1 MFGRIAAP
9 VLLALALLTSAPA
22 RAAWMW
28 TGWEDTNLPQDR
40 CLAAASG
47 RLKELGFT
55 VTVNPQTTFGWRGQD
70 GVSVRCIAERR
81 VAVIFVHVTTIS
93 EEGGQ
98 ILEHV
103 RAAYRGTGTPPA
115 PAPAPAPPPRAGGG
129 GSKF

>member
-9 VLLALALLTSAPA
+9 VLLALALFTSAPA

-28 TGWEDTNLPQDR
+28 TGWEDTNLPQTQ

-55 VTVNPQTTFGWRGQD
+55 VTVNPQTTFGWRNGD

-81 VAVIFVHVTTIS
+81 LAVIFVHITTTS

-98 ILEHV
+98 ILEELR
-103 RAAYRGTGTPPA
+103 RAYQGTGTPPATPA
-115 PAPAPAPPPRAGGG
+115 PAPAPAPRSGG